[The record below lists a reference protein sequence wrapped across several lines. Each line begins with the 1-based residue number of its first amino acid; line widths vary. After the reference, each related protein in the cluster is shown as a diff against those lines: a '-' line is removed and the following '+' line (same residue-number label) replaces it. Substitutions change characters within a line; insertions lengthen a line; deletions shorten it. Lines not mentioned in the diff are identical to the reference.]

1 AWAWV
6 FWPWS
11 SGWTAL
17 VLISDSVGDITK
29 KLRNIASPT
38 ITWFGGIDCSPRAL
52 RVSDSTITMR
62 VKLVSMMSSAGATDS
77 SVMSTMIIRLWLG
90 APLVPGILSMTEAS
104 GALVVFV
111 SVSGGTWVAP
121 AVVAATRTATVVVVV
136 DGRRVVVVVERA
148 AAGTTAGAA
157 AGATV
162 VTVVVGVALTGA
174 GTVVVV
180 SGGAVVVVSGGAT
193 VVVVSGGAG
202 ASSAAAGRAAAP
214 ASVSAQK
221 ASRPAATTRR
231 PRKVDI
237 TKDSE
242 RGSGPAD
249 GPFPQLLEDVLP
261 WQGPGGRPWCAG
273 SGDALVV
280 RRLELRRVDLGQE
293 ADLVVGHAEDQR
305 AASEAH
311 DGDRRSPGQP
321 PPGDDLHLERTPS
334 APTPPPGG
342 SDPADADDAAAPQ
355 HRRRAGH
362 DAEDDPERDDDA
374 DDEGGQGG
382 VHRR

>member
-90 APLVPGILSMTEAS
+90 APLVPGILSVTEAS

-162 VTVVVGVALTGA
+162 VTVVVVVASTGA

-193 VVVVSGGAG
+193 VVVGPGGGAG
-202 ASSAAAGRAAAP
+202 QRQRTEGEQARGDDAP
-214 ASVSAQK
+214 APEGRHHKGLRAGFRTGGRSVPAV
-221 ASRPAATTRR
+221 ARGRPSMAGPRR
-231 PRKVDI
+231 P
-237 TKDSE
+237 S
-242 RGSGPAD
+242 
-249 GPFPQLLEDVLP
+249 L
-261 WQGPGGRPWCAG
+261 
-273 SGDALVV
+273 V
-280 RRLELRRVDLGQE
+280 RREW
-293 ADLVVGHAEDQR
+293 
-305 AASEAH
+305 
-311 DGDRRSPGQP
+311 
-321 PPGDDLHLERTPS
+321 
-334 APTPPPGG
+334 
-342 SDPADADDAAAPQ
+342 
-355 HRRRAGH
+355 
-362 DAEDDPERDDDA
+362 
-374 DDEGGQGG
+374 
-382 VHRR
+382 